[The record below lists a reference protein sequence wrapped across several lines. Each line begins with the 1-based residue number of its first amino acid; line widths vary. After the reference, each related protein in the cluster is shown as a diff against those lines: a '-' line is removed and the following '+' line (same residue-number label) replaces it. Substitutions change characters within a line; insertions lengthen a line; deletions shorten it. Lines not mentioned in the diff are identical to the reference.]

1 MKANKIVFWISNF
14 AMLLSIV
21 GIAVF
26 TPLKACSVWCE
37 VLMNI
42 CISLLGG
49 AFLSSV
55 VAFINFKSIKFQY
68 ERDFNTK
75 YISCVNRIR
84 KLANWF
90 THWEK
95 KVDYDVKYPK
105 NIENDFDKMA
115 EIKMSVFQRNKPYI
129 VDLYQRIDS
138 ISTFEF
144 NSLFAIT
151 DDYCNSIWKIKEC
164 SIKGNLALMIK
175 MVRKIKG
182 YDCLENKSISQTI
195 TLYEDNSC
203 EEYML
208 YKEVAPYFKELC
220 SEDKMTELG
229 TLQKELTTKTKINDK
244 INKIYGNEK

>member
-1 MKANKIVFWISNF
+1 MRANKKVFWISNF
-14 AMLLSIV
+14 VMLLSIV
-21 GIAVF
+21 GIAVL
-26 TPLKACSVWCE
+26 TPIKTCSVWYE

-49 AFLSSV
+49 AFLSSA

-75 YISCVNRIR
+75 YISCVNKIR

-151 DDYCNSIWKIKEC
+151 DDYCNSIWKIKEF

-175 MVRKIKG
+175 MIGKLKV
-182 YDCLENKSISQTI
+182 YDYLEDKSISGTI
-195 TLYEDNSC
+195 TLYEENKSD
-203 EEYML
+203 EYL
-208 YKEVAPYFKELC
+208 LHKNVAPYFKKLCNETNLNELA
-220 SEDKMTELG
+220 SLQEELMNN
-229 TLQKELTTKTKINDK
+229 TKINDK

>member
-1 MKANKIVFWISNF
+1 M
-14 AMLLSIV
+14 

-26 TPLKACSVWCE
+26 TPIKACSVWYE

-75 YISCVNRIR
+75 YISCVNKIR

-151 DDYCNSIWKIKEC
+151 DDYCNSIWKIKEF
-164 SIKGNLALMIK
+164 SIKGNLSLMITMIK
-175 MVRKIKG
+175 KIKG
-182 YDCLENKSISQTI
+182 YDYLEDKDISGTI
-195 TLYEDNSC
+195 TLYEENTYD
-203 EEYML
+203 EYL
-208 YKEVAPYFKELC
+208 LHKTVSPYFKKLCDESKLDELA
-220 SEDKMTELG
+220 
-229 TLQKELTTKTKINDK
+229 TLQEKLMKNTKINDK